1 MGKKSKK
8 IAVEGSS
15 NELNVSPFGVLDSS
29 GLPENSVPSDP
40 FEVEKTQEPSEQ
52 KKKKRRGRV
61 DVVRQRSAGSGG
73 WSTIAKNFLGISV
86 EEKNFLKKTMQ
97 KRCGVGGTLKNGAIE
112 IQGDKREEMRDI
124 LESAGFRVVFAG
136 G

>member
-8 IAVEGSS
+8 IAVEGSR
-15 NELNVSPFGVLDSS
+15 NELNVSPFGVLGSI
-29 GLPENSVPSDP
+29 GLTENSLLPN
-40 FEVEKTQEPSEQ
+40 FLEVEKTQELSKQ
-52 KKKKRRGRV
+52 KKKSRGRV
-61 DVVRQRSAGSGG
+61 EVLRQRSAGSGG
-73 WSTIAKNFLGISV
+73 WSTIAKNFVGISV
-86 EEKNFLKKTMQ
+86 EEKNSLKKTMQ
-97 KRCGVGGTLKNGAIE
+97 KRCGAGGTLKNGNIE

>member
-15 NELNVSPFGVLDSS
+15 NELNVSPFRALGSI
-29 GLPENSVPSDP
+29 GLPENSVLSNPL
-40 FEVEKTQEPSEQ
+40 EVEKTREPSEQ
-52 KKKKRRGRV
+52 KKKRRGRV

-73 WSTIAKNFLGISV
+73 WSTIAKNFVGISV
-86 EEKNFLKKTMQ
+86 EEKNSLKKTMQ

>member
-15 NELNVSPFGVLDSS
+15 NELNVSPFGALGSS
-29 GLPENSVPSDP
+29 GLPENSVLSNPL
-40 FEVEKTQEPSEQ
+40 EVEKTQEPSEQ
-52 KKKKRRGRV
+52 KKKRRGRV

-73 WSTIAKNFLGISV
+73 WSTIAKKFVGISV
-86 EEKNFLKKTMQ
+86 EEKNSLKKTIQ
-97 KRCGVGGTLKNGAIE
+97 KRCGVGGTLKNGTIE